1 MTADALAEAY
11 VHCGQIAR
19 ENERDLWLAALFAP
33 ERLRPHLHALAAF
46 AHETSGVAARVR
58 EPLAGE
64 MRLAWWREALAGA
77 RPAEA
82 AGAPIAA
89 ARDRHDGEIRAAG
102 LRLREPAAGAD
113 VRRLRRRDGKPR
125 SVGGL
130 WDRHRRR
137 ADRAA
142 RARARRGARN
152 GRAGGERRGGGRVG
166 ARARRARLR
175 ARASPADA
183 GAARDCSNVTGSR
196 SPQARAGSGGEG
208 LRAAFAELADAAE
221 ARFDEAE
228 ARLAALPAALA
239 PAFAPLAT
247 ARLDLKRWRRAAPRP
262 SRPPRRGGGNGLCG
276 FGRGGAEARY
286 SFAIWPR
293 VSPPLFL
300 AVWTLK

>member
-1 MTADALAEAY
+1 MTLGALAEAY

-46 AHETSGVAARVR
+46 AHETGGVAARVR

-89 ARDRHDGEIRAAG
+89 AVIDTMMKFALPASIFESLLQALTFDVYDDATESLEALEAYGIATAGALTALRAQVLAEGRETDARAASD
-102 LRLREPAAGAD
+102 AAGAGLALARAVLD
-113 VRRLRRRDGKPR
+113 FALGRRRPMLAPR
-125 SVGGL
+125 AL
-130 WDRHRRR
+130 IERHGVSL
-137 ADRAA
+137 A
-142 RARARRGARN
+142 
-152 GRAGGERRGGGRVG
+152 E
-166 ARARRARLR
+166 
-175 ARASPADA
+175 
-183 GAARDCSNVTGSR
+183 
-196 SPQARAGSGGEG
+196 ARAGSGGEG

-228 ARLAALPAALA
+228 ARLAELPSALA

-247 ARLDLKRWRRAAPRP
+247 ARLDLKRWRGVAAPFAHAAP
-262 SRPPRRGGGNGLCG
+262 WRRQWALWLW
-276 FGRGGAEARY
+276 AR
-286 SFAIWPR
+286 R
-293 VSPPLFL
+293 R
-300 AVWTLK
+300 